1 VGRGNIIRIAVAA
14 IAAIFMPVILA
25 GASGG
30 NHIGSAI
37 GAGVLLVI
45 LCVFYFLPTLI
56 AGRRGIPNAGSVA
69 VVNIFL
75 GWTCLGWIVAL
86 AMAAAGDTRSTQHR
100 VPYPSGPPTNA
111 TKKCPDCAETVLSD
125 ARVCKHCGYRFAP
138 RAPNAPQE
146 LAPRGK
152 STKVKCHQCQHVQV
166 VPLGKSTFACEICN
180 AKLKRR
186 TT

>member
-1 VGRGNIIRIAVAA
+1 VSRGKIVGIAV
-14 IAAIFMPVILA
+14 AAIFMPVILA

-37 GAGVLLVI
+37 RSVVFWVI
-45 LCVFYFLPTLI
+45 LCVFYFLPTII

-75 GWTCLGWIVAL
+75 GWTCVGWIVAL
-86 AMAAAGDTRSTQHR
+86 AMAVSGNTPSTQR
-100 VPYPSGPPTNA
+100 SVPYPSGPPTDA

-125 ARVCKHCGYRFAP
+125 ARVCKHCGYRFGP
-138 RAPNAPQE
+138 SAPNAPQE
-146 LAPRGK
+146 LAPPGK

-166 VPLGKSTFACEICN
+166 VPISQETFACEICN
-180 AKLKRR
+180 TKLKRR